1 MDLGLSGS
9 EIKKGGII
17 FLIIKKKKKEKKEE
31 RRRRRRLPSYGK
43 RQIFNVP
50 KANAI
55 DFKGERQ
62 IFNWLEKIAAKLCL

>member
-1 MDLGLSGS
+1 MNLGLSDSGI
-9 EIKKGGII
+9 ENGGII
-17 FLIIKKKKKEKKEE
+17 LLNEKKKKKKL
-31 RRRRRRLPSYGK
+31 LPSYGK

>member
-1 MDLGLSGS
+1 MNLGLSDSG
-9 EIKKGGII
+9 IKNGGII
-17 FLIIKKKKKEKKEE
+17 LSNEKKEKKKK
-31 RRRRRRLPSYGK
+31 RLPSYGK

>member
-1 MDLGLSGS
+1 MNLGLSDSG
-9 EIKKGGII
+9 IGNGGII
-17 FLIIKKKKKEKKEE
+17 LSNEKKKKK
-31 RRRRRRLPSYGK
+31 RLPSYGK

-55 DFKGERQ
+55 DFKGERR

>member
-1 MDLGLSGS
+1 MNLGLSDSGI
-9 EIKKGGII
+9 ENGGII
-17 FLIIKKKKKEKKEE
+17 LSNVKKKKKKKKE
-31 RRRRRRLPSYGK
+31 RLPSYGK

>member
-1 MDLGLSGS
+1 MNLGLSDSGI
-9 EIKKGGII
+9 ENGGII
-17 FLIIKKKKKEKKEE
+17 LSNEKK
-31 RRRRRRLPSYGK
+31 RLPSYGK

>member
-1 MDLGLSGS
+1 MNLGLSDS
-9 EIKKGGII
+9 EIENGEII
-17 FLIIKKKKKEKKEE
+17 LSNVKKKKKK
-31 RRRRRRLPSYGK
+31 YGK
-43 RQIFNVP
+43 RQVFNMP

>member
-1 MDLGLSGS
+1 MNLGLSDSGI
-9 EIKKGGII
+9 ENGGII
-17 FLIIKKKKKEKKEE
+17 LSNEKK
-31 RRRRRRLPSYGK
+31 RLPSYGK

-55 DFKGERQ
+55 DFKGERR

>member
-1 MDLGLSGS
+1 MNLGLSDFGI
-9 EIKKGGII
+9 ENGGII
-17 FLIIKKKKKEKKEE
+17 LSEKKKKKEE
-31 RRRRRRLPSYGK
+31 RLPSYGK
-43 RQIFNVP
+43 RQIFNMP